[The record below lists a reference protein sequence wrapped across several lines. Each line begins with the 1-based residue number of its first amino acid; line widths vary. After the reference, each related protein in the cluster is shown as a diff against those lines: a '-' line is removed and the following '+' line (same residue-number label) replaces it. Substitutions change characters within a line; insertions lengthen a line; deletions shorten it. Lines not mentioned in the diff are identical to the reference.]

1 MRQYAELFHRPGL
14 RQAEF
19 FSVLGRFGYVA
30 CGLGALFLGT
40 ARLGIGVGGL
50 GTGGLMLGVAVGSPV
65 AGRLSARYG
74 TSAVYAAMSCAGVPG
89 TALAL
94 AGAGGRSVPPFVVGC
109 CVIGMTTPP
118 FGAAMRALWPRSGTP
133 EPLRG
138 TANSLESVVTELLF
152 VVAPPVT
159 GVLAAVHAGLAL
171 AVADGCVVV
180 GGVGFSCTRLVRE
193 CLGPDGAT
201 RRRESSR
208 RVPLPVA
215 WMVGVGGVTAAVTGA
230 MDVSVVSVL
239 GEAGDAEVA
248 GFVLLAPAL
257 AGVLSGTAYGLLPAD
272 PAPGRRFGR
281 LLLVWAPL
289 FALVALQS
297 NPWLLAGTLFL
308 AGIPMAAIGIEEFN
322 LLSRIAGSEARL
334 QEVFTWAG
342 AGANIGV
349 ACGNTLA
356 GYVAVHAGSSAG
368 GWIPAVAVATACALY
383 FAGAPR
389 FRREAAGTSRAPAK
403 TMVTTPGQR

>member
-50 GTGGLMLGVAVGSPV
+50 GAGGLMLGVAVGSPV

-74 TSAVYAAMSCAGVPG
+74 TSAVYAAMACVSVPG

-94 AGAGGRSVPPFVVGC
+94 AGAGGRSVPSFVAGC

-118 FGAAMRALWPRSGTP
+118 IGAAMRALWPRSGTP
-133 EPLRG
+133 ERLRG
-138 TANSLESVVTELLF
+138 TANSLESVVTEMLF

-159 GVLAAVHAGLAL
+159 GVLAAIHAGLAL

-180 GGVGFSCTRLVRE
+180 GAVGFSCTRLVRE
-193 CLGPDGAT
+193 CLGPDGGT
-201 RRRESSR
+201 RRRGSSR
-208 RVPLPVA
+208 EVSLPVA
-215 WMVGVGGVTAAVTGA
+215 WLVGVGGVTAAVTGA

-239 GEAGDAEVA
+239 GEAGDAEAA

-257 AGVLSGTAYGLLPAD
+257 ASVLSGTAYGLLPTEAV
-272 PAPGRRFGR
+272 PGRRFGR
-281 LLLVWAPL
+281 LLLVWVPL

-297 NPWLLAGTLFL
+297 DPWLLAGTLFL

-322 LLSRIAGSEARL
+322 LLSRIVASEARL
-334 QEVFTWAG
+334 QEVFTWAS
-342 AGANIGV
+342 ASANTGV
-349 ACGNTLA
+349 ACGNALG
-356 GYVAVHAGSSAG
+356 GYVAEHAGSSVG
-368 GWIPAVAVATACALY
+368 SWIPAAAVATACGLY
-383 FAGAPR
+383 FAGALR
-389 FRREAAGTSRAPAK
+389 FRREMSDTVHSPVKQNG
-403 TMVTTPGQR
+403 